1 MDDLVLGACVAVA
14 IVAAVRSTWSPCGQ
28 SMLSS
33 ITPMS
38 ERARNQHWGV
48 TATWF
53 VIGAV
58 AGGATLG
65 ALTALLAA
73 GVAALDPTTLTLAAI
88 GAGCA
93 LVAASLD
100 LGAFGLAPPYLRRQ
114 VNEIWL
120 GTYRGWLY
128 GVGFG
133 WQIGV
138 GITTYVMTAA
148 VFLTIALAALTTD
161 PLVAFAIATLF
172 GLIRGLGVLLARK
185 IDSPAQLASFHR
197 RFHDLGP
204 STRAAAIVV
213 QLVVAVVLAWSAAG
227 AAVGLALIVVIG
239 LVAVIGRG
247 AGHRDAPSGDR
258 ELRQRAEVG

>member
-1 MDDLVLGACVAVA
+1 MNGLVIGACAAVA

-38 ERARNQHWGV
+38 ERARNQRWGV
-48 TATWF
+48 TASWF

-58 AGGATLG
+58 AGGVSLG
-65 ALTALLAA
+65 VLTALLAA
-73 GVAALDPTTLTLAAI
+73 GIAALDATAVALATV

-93 LVAASLD
+93 LIAVSLD

-138 GITTYVMTAA
+138 GITTYIMTAA
-148 VFLTIALAALTTD
+148 VFLTIALAALTAD

-185 IDSPAQLASFHR
+185 IDSPAQLAAFHR

-204 STRAAAIVV
+204 TTRAAAIVV
-213 QLVVAVVLAWSAAG
+213 QLVVAVMLAWSAAG
-227 AAVGLALIVVIG
+227 AAVGLALIAVIG
-239 LVAVIGRG
+239 LTSGLVAARRAFDGR
-247 AGHRDAPSGDR
+247 APD
-258 ELRQRAEVG
+258 ELRQRAEAR